1 MLALSDYSL
10 SNKPFMRE
18 KTHSLSTR
26 QKAVTLNLATE
37 LYGTFSEIGA
47 GQEVARWFFKVGGA
61 SGTIAKTMSAY
72 DMTVS
77 DVIYGKTQRY
87 VSQRRLQKMLEREFD
102 LLSKRL
108 TPERGSST
116 RFFSFA
122 DTVKAMSYRIKS
134 DSHGWM
140 GIRFQHKAKARPS
153 EIIIHLRMLNQENI
167 QQQEALGIIGVNL
180 VYGAMLL
187 FEKPEKLIQSLMDTL
202 SPNRIEIDMIQFNG
216 PAFRG
221 VDNRLMSLQLVQ
233 NGIADAAM
241 FKANGEVVQPSE
253 MLYKRAVL
261 VLRGSFRPVTK
272 VPIDM
277 IRCGLNQFNKE
288 YNLEGEKPLVILE
301 MTLQN
306 LNEKGKIDYHDFMD
320 RTALLGTL
328 GYPVLISNY
337 DTHYRLAS
345 FLFRHTQKPIG
356 VLMGVSA
363 LRKVFDEKYYTH
375 LRGGILESFGRLF
388 KNDLKLFIY
397 PLLEKGRKEPI
408 TIEHVEVLPHLEQ
421 LLAYLRMN
429 RNILGI
435 EGFAHQYLSIF
446 SRGVL
451 NDIKKGNLGWEKNLP
466 PTVVNMIK
474 RKKLFGYKPRS
485 KRRQ

>member
-1 MLALSDYSL
+1 MSGTES
-10 SNKPFMRE
+10 PP
-18 KTHSLSTR
+18 STR
-26 QKAVTLNLATE
+26 QKALAINLATE

-72 DMTVS
+72 DMTIS

-87 VSQRRLQKMLEREFD
+87 VSQRRLEKMLHREFD
-102 LLSKRL
+102 LLVKRL

-122 DTVKAMSYRIKS
+122 DTVKAKSYSVES

-140 GIRFQHKAKARPS
+140 GISFQHKPKARPS
-153 EIIIHLRMLNQENI
+153 VIIIHLRMLNQENI

-187 FEKPEKLIQSLMDTL
+187 FEQPEKLIHSLMDAL
-202 SPNRIEIDMIQFNG
+202 SPGRIEVDMIRFNG

-233 NGIADAAM
+233 QGLADATI

-253 MLYKRAVL
+253 ILRKRAVL
-261 VLRGSFRPVTK
+261 VERGSFRPVTK
-272 VPIDM
+272 VSVDM
-277 IRCGLNQFNKE
+277 LKCALAQFNRE
-288 YNLEGEKPLVILE
+288 YNMKGEKPLVILE

-306 LNEKGKIDYHDFMD
+306 LNEKGKIDYQDFLD
-320 RTALLGTL
+320 RTDLLGTL
-328 GYPVLISNY
+328 GNPVLISNY

-345 FLFRHTQKPIG
+345 FLFRHTHKPIG
-356 VLMGVSA
+356 LVMGVPT
-363 LRKVFDEKYYTH
+363 LREVFDEKYYTH
-375 LRGGILESFGRLF
+375 LKGGILESFGRLF

-397 PLLEKGRKEPI
+397 PLLEKGKKEPV
-408 TIEHVEVLPHLEQ
+408 TMDHLQVLPHLQ
-421 LLAYLRMN
+421 HLFAYLREN

-435 EGFAHQYLSIF
+435 EGYARAYLSIF
-446 SRGVL
+446 SRDAL
-451 NDIKKGNLGWEKNLP
+451 AHIKKGKLGWEKNLP
-466 PTVVNMIK
+466 SLVAEMIK
-474 RKKLFGYKPRS
+474 KKKLFGYK
-485 KRRQ
+485 RQSIKNR